1 MTRSY
6 PNRRWRPPMLGI
18 DHVLVHNC
26 VATSARTVVVPESD
40 HRGLLVTVD
49 VPLDP
54 TASSV
59 FDNIPLEHWEWGY
72 PAVMTATLCV
82 CLVLYYNFRRSRWL

>member
-1 MTRSY
+1 
-6 PNRRWRPPMLGI
+6 MLGI

-26 VATSARTVVVPESD
+26 VATSARTVVVRESD

-54 TASSV
+54 TAS
-59 FDNIPLEHWEWGY
+59 
-72 PAVMTATLCV
+72 
-82 CLVLYYNFRRSRWL
+82 